1 MNTPANV
8 FSALLLFF
16 VMMSKMA
23 IAQEAA
29 NKGGHFLRYLEEESP
44 EPEPFFGFMSMPND
58 EIAQGGGEP
67 TPSTEMSGF
76 LSKFKEEHVKLA
88 EALSGKVDR
97 DIVVS
102 SAFAGKL
109 SEGVSAQNN
118 DPCDDI
124 FECALFFFFLY
135 DEVVDKIC
143 IYPTPKSGK
152 SGKAGPS
159 KSKIKRFQV
168 EIALEVG
175 VVAPATIHDGKLY
188 SPGIRNA
195 LAQGFFDNIYVE
207 EDVANIFEE
216 TLINLLILENYLTCA
231 GTKIENLLTIKF
243 YTALESESIDIVA
256 VAFITWWFLCGF
268 GDFPEEEEDLALL
281 LPTVHFVAVPG
292 VFPGFGFDGLPFDFA
307 VMVEAVAAV

>member
-16 VMMSKMA
+16 AMMSKMA

-29 NKGGHFLRYLEEESP
+29 NKGGRFLRYLEEESP
-44 EPEPFFGFMSMPND
+44 EPFFGFMSMSMPND
-58 EIAQGGGEP
+58 GITQGGEP
-67 TPSTEMSGF
+67 SPSTEMSGF

-109 SEGVSAQNN
+109 AEGVSAQNN
-118 DPCDDI
+118 DPCDD
-124 FECALFFFFLY
+124 FEECALVFFSIY
-135 DEVVDKIC
+135 DDEVDKTC
-143 IYPTPKSGK
+143 IYGKSGK

-159 KSKIKRFQV
+159 KSNIERFQV
-168 EIALEVG
+168 ESALDVG
-175 VVAPATIHDGKLY
+175 ILAPATIHDGKLY

-195 LAQGFFDNIYVE
+195 LPAPGNVDNI
-207 EDVANIFEE
+207 FKE

-243 YTALESESIDIVA
+243 YTALANEESIKLDIVA
-256 VAFITWWFLCGF
+256 VAFITWWFLRGF
-268 GDFPEEEEDLALL
+268 GAPIPAGDLEDLALL
-281 LPTVHFVAVPG
+281 LPTVHIVAVPG
-292 VFPGFGFDGLPFDFA
+292 VFSVMPVENNFV

>member
-1 MNTPANV
+1 
-8 FSALLLFF
+8 
-16 VMMSKMA
+16 MA

-109 SEGVSAQNN
+109 AEGVSAQNN

-135 DEVVDKIC
+135 DEVVDKTC

-159 KSKIKRFQV
+159 KSNIERFQV
-168 EIALEVG
+168 ESALDVG
-175 VVAPATIHDGKLY
+175 ILAPATIHDGKLY

-216 TLINLLILENYLTCA
+216 TLINSLILKNYLTCT

-243 YTALESESIDIVA
+243 YTALANEESFKLDIVA
-256 VAFITWWFLCGF
+256 VAFITSWFLRGF

-281 LPTVHFVAVPG
+281 LPTVHIVAVPG
-292 VFPGFGFDGLPFDFA
+292 VFSVMPVENNFV

>member
-109 SEGVSAQNN
+109 AEGVSAQNN

-135 DEVVDKIC
+135 DEVVDKTC

-159 KSKIKRFQV
+159 KSKIERFQV
-168 EIALEVG
+168 EIALKVG

-195 LAQGFFDNIYVE
+195 LPAPGNVDNI
-207 EDVANIFEE
+207 FKE

-243 YTALESESIDIVA
+243 YTALANEESFKLDIVA
-256 VAFITWWFLCGF
+256 VAFITWWFLRGF
-268 GDFPEEEEDLALL
+268 GAPIPAGDLEDLALL

-307 VMVEAVAAV
+307 VMVETVAAV